1 MQPRPRISRRSFLAS
16 SGAGAATFCLTGPT
30 AGYASSMRAV
40 PDASEDA
47 AMIGASKWDLD
58 TPALCVDLD
67 RFEQNLATM
76 KKKLAGTGVASR
88 PHGKTHK
95 CPAIAKLQ
103 LASGA
108 IGICAAK
115 LGEAEV
121 FADNGVDRI
130 LMTTSNVSVNKI
142 RRAMNLRKRTPGFI
156 QAVDLPQNARDLND
170 AAKEAGIVA
179 DVVIDVAVGTRSGVP
194 AGDLAIALA
203 QLVDKLPNLKL
214 RGMLSYDGGAQHIK
228 GFKTRVDQTLNRF
241 APSVETFER
250 MKRSGLSTEIFS
262 GGGTGT
268 YNIMPR
274 VTGLTDVQVGSYIF
288 MDCQY
293 IEIGGEA
300 DENVFD
306 DFASSLTVLTTVLN
320 TYFENSI
327 TTDAGAKALTLN
339 KPGPWV
345 IGEKSFAYNAGSDEF
360 GVIRYEKAE
369 RSYKVGDRLELI
381 VPHCDPVVN
390 EYDQMY
396 AIRKD
401 RVEAIWPILARGRS
415 Q

>member
-1 MQPRPRISRRSFLAS
+1 MQPYSKITRRNFLVT
-16 SGAGAATFCLTGPT
+16 SGAGATAFCLPGTANGYTG
-30 AGYASSMRAV
+30 AEMRAF
-40 PDASEDA
+40 AEQDA
-47 AMIGASKWDLD
+47 ATLTGVSKWDLD

-67 RFEQNLATM
+67 ALERNLSTM
-76 KKKLAGTGVASR
+76 RTRLAGTNVASR

-103 LASGA
+103 LAAGS

-121 FADNGVDRI
+121 FAANGVEKI
-130 LMTTSNVSVNKI
+130 LMTTSNVTAGKI
-142 RRAMNLRKRTPGFI
+142 RRAMALRRKDPHFI
-156 QAVDLPQNARDLND
+156 QAVDYPENARDLND
-170 AAKEAGIVA
+170 AAKAAGIVA
-179 DVVIDVAVGTRSGVP
+179 DVVIDVAIGTRSGVP
-194 AGDLAIALA
+194 AGDQAIALA
-203 QLVDKLPNLKL
+203 KLVDSLPNLKL
-214 RGMLSYDGGAQHIK
+214 RGLISYDGGAQHIK
-228 GFKTRVDQTLNRF
+228 GFKSRLEQTLTRF

-250 MKRSGLSTEIFS
+250 MKQAGLNTEIFS

-268 YNIMPR
+268 YNILPR
-274 VTGLTDVQVGSYIF
+274 AAGVTDVQVGSYVF

-293 IEIGGEA
+293 IEIGGESN
-300 DENVFD
+300 EEVFD
-306 DFASSLTVLTTVLN
+306 DFQSSLTVVTTVLN
-320 TYFENSI
+320 AYFPGSL

-345 IGEKSFAYNAGSDEF
+345 IGEKGFNYNAGSDEF

-369 RSYKVGDRLELI
+369 RSYKVGDKLELV

-396 AIRKD
+396 GIRRD
-401 RVEAIWPILARGRS
+401 RVEAVWPISARGRS